1 MQSGGLK
8 INNDDGIRSQ
18 LRLPEILIIRN
29 HFLNVMA
36 VIYRVRKWAQFIK
49 LTLIARRKQ
58 SGTKIDKCLTT
69 PVKTGNSVVLTF
81 LGTIWQNY
89 LEAWN
94 LKNPIRQRHL
104 NLPFPS
110 RMLIQRPPIDS
121 DIQRTNV
128 LISCSEN
135 TVLQIPLPR
144 KQWTSNNVN
153 PSLKISYKPFLCLCW
168 LASCH
173 LYSLAFQ
180 ALQQEAGWSGI

>member
-110 RMLIQRPPIDS
+110 RMPIQRPHWFRYS
-121 DIQRTNV
+121 KNKCFNKLLRKYSSSNTTT
-128 LISCSEN
+128 SETMN
-135 TVLQIPLPR
+135 F
-144 KQWTSNNVN
+144 K
-153 PSLKISYKPFLCLCW
+153 
-168 LASCH
+168 
-173 LYSLAFQ
+173 
-180 ALQQEAGWSGI
+180 